1 MRSRPKH
8 ITVFEHD
15 SLIFNLK
22 DETELKLHQALVQF
36 FGKGV
41 PYFDLI
47 RNGVKFNEFV
57 GAIQIGDTLIN
68 VLPKADKR
76 KPDDEKKLKWNR
88 ALIDMLRAV
97 NGFEVKAPSSTDLKL
112 KNNSVLDLY
121 FELFVSEVE
130 YLIYR
135 GLVKKYRKTEGNLTT
150 LKGQLLF
157 TQQIS
162 KNVIHKERFYTRY
175 TTYDP
180 EHLLHIILYQTIL
193 VLKKINTNAAI
204 SGRINALL
212 LNFPEMPNGKISEA
226 VFDKIILNRKTR
238 GYKKAVDISRL
249 ILLHYHPDLSKGKND
264 VLALMFDMNLLWEQ
278 FVLVSLKK
286 KKELKVKGQNSKYFW
301 KPNGGNRRTI
311 RPDITVKFDG
321 NEYVIDTKW
330 KLVEK
335 RPSIEDIRQ
344 MYAYH
349 HYFDAKRVTLLYPG
363 VDSYISGNFIKTE
376 QQKEL
381 EPLECGLMFTQF
393 EDSVKHWQSQ
403 ISERVIEWMKASI

>member
-1 MRSRPKH
+1 MRSQSKH
-8 ITVFEHD
+8 IIVFEHD
-15 SLIFNLK
+15 SLIFDLK
-22 DETELKLHQALVQF
+22 NETEQNLHQSLVQF

-41 PYFDLI
+41 PYFNLI

-76 KPDDEKKLKWNR
+76 KTDDLKKLKWNR

-97 NGFEVKAPSSTDLKL
+97 NGFEVKAPSSTDLNL
-112 KNNSVLDLY
+112 KKNSVLDLY

-130 YLIYR
+130 YLLHR
-135 GLVKKYRKTEGNLTT
+135 GLVKKYRKAEGDLTT

-162 KNVIHKERFYTRY
+162 NNLIHKERFYTRY

-180 EHLLHIILYQTIL
+180 EHLLHIILFQTIL

-212 LNFPEMPNGKISEA
+212 LNFPEMPNEKISET
-226 VFDKIILNRKTR
+226 VFDKIGLNRKTR
-238 GYKKAVDISRL
+238 SYKKAVDISRL

-286 KKELKVKGQNSKYFW
+286 KKGLKVKGQNAKYFW
-301 KPNGGNRRTI
+301 KPYGGNRRTI
-311 RPDITVKFDG
+311 RPDITLKFEG
-321 NEYVIDTKW
+321 NEYVIDAKW

-349 HYFDAKRVTLLYPG
+349 HYYNAKKVALLYPG
-363 VDSYISGNFIKTE
+363 KSTYISGNFVLPKEQTE
-376 QQKEL
+376 L
-381 EPLECGLMFTQF
+381 ANLECGLMFTQF
-393 EDSVKHWQSQ
+393 EGSVKHWQSK
-403 ISERVIEWMKASI
+403 IAERVIDWMKA

>member
-1 MRSRPKH
+1 MKSQPKH

-15 SLIFNLK
+15 SLTFDLK
-22 DETELKLHQALVQF
+22 NETEQNLHQALVQF

-97 NGFEVKAPSSTDLKL
+97 NGFEVKAPSSTDLNL

-130 YLIYR
+130 YLLHR
-135 GLVKKYRKTEGNLTT
+135 GLVKKYRKAEGNLTT

-162 KNVIHKERFYTRY
+162 KNVIHKERFFTRY

-204 SGRINALL
+204 SGRISALL

-238 GYKKAVDISRL
+238 GYKKAVDISRM

-278 FVLVSLKK
+278 FVLVSLKMK
-286 KKELKVKGQNSKYFW
+286 KGLKVKGQNSKFFW

-311 RPDITVKFDG
+311 RPDITIISNKK
-321 NEYVIDTKW
+321 NYVLDTKW
-330 KLVEK
+330 KLVDK

-349 HYFDAKRVTLLYPG
+349 HYFNAKKVALLYPG
-363 VDSYISGNFIKTE
+363 ESPYISGKFVDIKR
-376 QQKEL
+376 QKETAD
-381 EPLECGLMFTQF
+381 LECGLMFTQF
-393 EDSVKHWQSQ
+393 EDSINQWQIQ
-403 ISERVIEWMKASI
+403 IGEKVTDWIEA